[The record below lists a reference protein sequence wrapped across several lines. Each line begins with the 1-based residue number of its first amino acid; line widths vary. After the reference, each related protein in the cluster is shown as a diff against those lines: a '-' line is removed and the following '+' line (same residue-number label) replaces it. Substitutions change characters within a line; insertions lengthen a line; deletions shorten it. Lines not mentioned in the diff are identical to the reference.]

1 MKVTGSVE
9 VSVPVELLNEDEKR
23 ELEEQGGDEALIVV
37 IYADDFSLE
46 ECDDR
51 HIGDG
56 DYQTEAVWVASDYDN
71 RFKVILSAAEL
82 EGSIH
87 SVSVRV
93 EGNAEIFDAENL
105 DVVPVNEN
113 NDYDDDYESDEHDDY
128 DEDEDED
135 EGDNRH

>member
-9 VSVPVELLNEDEKR
+9 VSIPVELLNEDEKLK
-23 ELEEQGGDEALIVV
+23 LEEQGGDEALIVE
-37 IYADDFSLE
+37 IAADEFSLE

-56 DYQTEAVWVASDYDN
+56 DYQTEALWVASDYDN

-87 SVSVRV
+87 SVSVRI
-93 EGNAEIFDAENL
+93 EGQAEIFDDENL
-105 DVVPVNEN
+105 NVVPVNEN
-113 NDYDDDYESDEHDDY
+113 DGYDNDDYDNDDYE
-128 DEDEDED
+128 DEDDED
-135 EGDNRH
+135 DEDDDRH